1 MIKQSLSILSLLL
14 FFLFR
19 LSTTA
24 GTYHLFRDSVNYEV
38 EGIKG
43 LNPQYDRI
51 YYPEWNPENDPV
63 YEPLT
68 TTSSGT
74 STPSE
79 KLSASSSPAIEESAS
94 ITDDQNSVNFDE
106 DVTTGSSMISP
117 LSVVSV
123 ASEANIK
130 TRVYKDLYIPK
141 ESRAPLKL
149 WRMRS
154 GSLFSKEK
162 FSASICHLEET
173 LGAINELG
181 LPKKSVTYS
190 LVSHRF
196 RNINKLNDVKN
207 RLDNFKIE
215 CHISELR
222 SSLELLGSLIEKKL
236 KDDIFVAVQLVF
248 DGYNTVTIKIVVNT
262 FKAISSKFNV
272 RAYLAK
278 PFKDLSY

>member
-1 MIKQSLSILSLLL
+1 MTKQSLSILSFLF

-68 TTSSGT
+68 TTSGT

-79 KLSASSSPAIEESAS
+79 KVSAASSSPAIEESAS
-94 ITDDQNSVNFDE
+94 INDDQISINFDE
-106 DVTTGSSMISP
+106 DFTTGSSMISP

-123 ASEANIK
+123 ENEANI
-130 TRVYKDLYIPK
+130 TTSVDDDLYIPK
-141 ESRAPLKL
+141 ESRAPLKF
-149 WRMRS
+149 WYMRR
-154 GSLFSKEK
+154 GLFVSSEK
-162 FSASICHLEET
+162 FFAAVCHLEET
-173 LGAINELG
+173 VSAIKELG

-196 RNINKLNDVKN
+196 RNFKKLNEVMN
-207 RLDNFKIE
+207 RSDDFNIE
-215 CHISELR
+215 CHVSDLR
-222 SSLELLGSLIEKKL
+222 SSLKLLGSLIEKKL
-236 KDDIFVAVQLVF
+236 KDDIIVAVQLVF
-248 DGYNTVTIKIVVNT
+248 DHSNTVTIKIVVNT
-262 FKAISSKFNV
+262 FKAISSGSNI
-272 RAYLAK
+272 RALLATS
-278 PFKDLSY
+278 FKDVFY